1 MNRFAFGLLALAL
14 VASAASAGPFG
25 RRKAVAVSCPSGN
38 CAVTQTQTHTTTTTT
53 TNTSTSSAQGV
64 ANLIVVSG
72 RFRHWGGYNG
82 YEGIGMGP
90 TPEAALRNCCFF
102 GRFQIADVGY
112 AQKPNGSWVAV
123 ARYR

>member
-1 MNRFAFGLLALAL
+1 MKRFAFGLLALAIL
-14 VASAASAGPFG
+14 SSAVSAGPFG
-25 RRKAVAVSCPSGN
+25 HRKVAVVSKPSVN
-38 CAVTQTQTHTTTTTT
+38 NTVTKTQTTTTTTT

-90 TPEAALRNCCFF
+90 TPETALRNCCFF